1 MKNQRF
7 KRVLAVVLGL
17 VMCLGLTAC
26 GDKKEEPK
34 ADTGKTQEINLFV
47 AASLTNAIEELKGE
61 FEKENPNA
69 KILVNADSSGKLKTQ
84 IMEGFDCEIFFSAS
98 DKEIK
103 ELAKKDL
110 IKKGDSLKLLE
121 NQLGIIANK
130 DYDGQVTDLNNINQA
145 ESIAL
150 AYGSVPA
157 GKYARQA
164 MIANGLLDVAK
175 GTDPSKIEGS
185 QVSDALN
192 GVTISEKENVSAV
205 ISAVAEK
212 STELGFAYTSDVNR
226 NKDVKIINKI
236 SKDLSGEIVYPIAK
250 ISAKEISKEKSE
262 IVNKLYDFL
271 TSDAAKKVY
280 ENYGFTAK

>member
-1 MKNQRF
+1 MKNIRF
-7 KRVLAVVLGL
+7 KRVLAVALAL
-17 VMCLGLTAC
+17 VMCLAMTAC
-26 GDKKEEPK
+26 GDKEEAPK
-34 ADTGKTQEINLFV
+34 AEAGETQEINLFV
-47 AASLTNAIEELKGE
+47 AASLTNAIEDLKAD

-98 DKEIK
+98 DKEII
-103 ELAKKDL
+103 ELTGEDL
-110 IKKGDSLKLLE
+110 IKEGDSLKLLE
-121 NQLGIIANK
+121 NQLAIIANK

-150 AYGSVPA
+150 PYGSVPA
-157 GKYARQA
+157 GKYARKS
-164 MIANGLLDVAK
+164 MIANGLLDVAED
-175 GTDPSKIEGS
+175 TDPSTIEGS
-185 QVSDALN
+185 QVSEALN

-226 NKDVKIINKI
+226 NEDVKIINKI
-236 SKDLSGEIVYPIAK
+236 AKDLSGEIVYPIAK
-250 ISAKEISKEKSE
+250 VSGKEISEEKSE

-280 ENYGFTAK
+280 ESYGFTAK